1 MGEGHRA
8 GQAKALSEV
17 GVDAM
22 GGKGVEGRS
31 VFSSPEIVSL
41 ASEVLS
47 FNFIW
52 TKAVTDFPE
61 LSL

>member
-1 MGEGHRA
+1 MLVGEGHRA

-31 VFSSPEIVSL
+31 VFSSPEMG
-41 ASEVLS
+41 
-47 FNFIW
+47 
-52 TKAVTDFPE
+52 
-61 LSL
+61 